1 MAGSKAVQVL
11 EILKKISDESHPVTQ
26 AELLAAMR
34 DMDGFAATENPGTL
48 SHIVD
53 GILRQI
59 NPVEYTKKNDSAY
72 RIKYRG
78 YQENLLDRKEEIKE
92 LKNEARR
99 VGADVE
105 AIRKKLSELSAK
117 APSITELR
125 YIHDFTDRE
134 MDQMIQAVSFS
145 DSISAKEKANLI
157 GKITDTASIYYETP
171 FYDRRTGKLKF
182 NPGGIFARTYR
193 MPEDNA
199 GGGEDPGGQVSL
211 IQRAIND
218 KVRIGFRFNDYD
230 AEGNLIP
237 RRRSYVLNPYHIVVY
252 HDMYYLIGNMP
263 GKENLSHYRIDLMS
277 DVKVLRDDAG
287 KPVKRTPMERLE
299 SAGKMGREWDPAKYM
314 SEHLHMGYDE
324 PRRVRI
330 KIPRD
335 QYTVLHDWFGDHY
348 RKLRTPCEEGFDFV
362 DVVTSPA
369 MIVHWAMQYA
379 GVVEIMDEEIREQI
393 RDAIKKLEE
402 KYGKSYEKNGKK
414 YEK

>member
-26 AELLAAMR
+26 AELLEAMR
-34 DMDGFAATENPGTL
+34 DDGFAATENPGTL
-48 SHIVD
+48 SNTVD

-59 NPVEYTKKNDSAY
+59 NPVEYTGKNDREY

-78 YQENLLDRKEEIKE
+78 YQENLLDRKEEIRE

-99 VGADVE
+99 KGADVE
-105 AIRKKLSELSAK
+105 AIRKVLSELAAK

-134 MDQMIQAVSFS
+134 MDLLIQAVSFS
-145 DSISAKEKANLI
+145 DGISAKEKKELI

-171 FYDRRTGKLKF
+171 FYDRWTGKLKF
-182 NPGGIFARTYR
+182 NPGGVFARTYR

-199 GGGEDPGGQVSL
+199 DGEDPGGQVSF

-230 AEGNLIP
+230 ADKNLIP
-237 RRRSYVLNPYHIVVY
+237 RKRKYALNPYHIVVY

-263 GKENLSHYRIDLMS
+263 GRENLSHYRIDLMS
-277 DVKVLRDDAG
+277 DLKVLTDDAG
-287 KPVKRTPMERLE
+287 KPVKRTPMERLGCAE
-299 SAGKMGREWDPAKYM
+299 KMGREWDPAKYM

-330 KIPRD
+330 KIPQD

-348 RKLRTPCEEGFDFV
+348 RKLRAPCEEGFDYV

-369 MIVHWAMQYA
+369 MLVHWAMQYA
-379 GVVEIMDEEIREQI
+379 GVVEIMDEEIREKI
-393 RDAIKKLEE
+393 RDEIKKLEE
-402 KYGKSYEKNGKK
+402 KYGKHVYL
-414 YEK
+414 